1 MRFMQTSKLF
11 TLLPEELVCTPDGM
25 AIDRDGNLIL
35 SCPNFADLSMP
46 SCVLK
51 IDKDRNIKKWFDVP
65 RNEYTGEARAMGIEF
80 GPDGD
85 LYLVDNAGWTGEP
98 HMVFTGR
105 ILRLRLNDAGV
116 VKCTVVADNMEHP
129 NGIRIWGD
137 YMYVTQSCMTRQ
149 KTDSGKLMSC
159 VYRFPLDAEGI
170 HCTNTLADPHIF
182 LTFITENPKCQY
194 GVDGI
199 VFDHDGNLYVGNF
212 GDGMENLKQR
222 GFDRAIP
229 EFLARGGY
237 FFGVC
242 LGMQM
247 LLESSEEAPG
257 AAGLGIFPGAVVR
270 FPAGREKVP
279 HMGWNSVS
287 FRPDSPL
294 GAGMPEGSCFYF
306 VHSYYVPVNAAFTAA
321 ASEYI
326 VPFSACIGS
335 GRCFAAQF
343 HPEKSQRCGL
353 RLLANFLRLAGEVK

>member
-1 MRFMQTSKLF
+1 MAVA
-11 TLLPEELVCTPDGM
+11 LLDYNM
-25 AIDRDGNLIL
+25 GNLGSVRKAL
-35 SCPNFADLSMP
+35 
-46 SCVLK
+46 
-51 IDKDRNIKKWFDVP
+51 
-65 RNEYTGEARAMGIEF
+65 EF
-80 GPDGD
+80 VG
-85 LYLVDNAGWTGEP
+85 
-98 HMVFTGR
+98 
-105 ILRLRLNDAGV
+105 AGV
-116 VKCTVVADNMEHP
+116 EVVE
-129 NGIRIWGD
+129 
-137 YMYVTQSCMTRQ
+137 
-149 KTDSGKLMSC
+149 SG
-159 VYRFPLDAEGI
+159 AG
-170 HCTNTLADPHIF
+170 LAKFGCCILP
-182 LTFITENPKCQY
+182 
-194 GVDGI
+194 G
-199 VFDHDGNLYVGNF
+199 VGNF

-294 GAGMPEGSCFYF
+294 GAGMPEGSSFYF